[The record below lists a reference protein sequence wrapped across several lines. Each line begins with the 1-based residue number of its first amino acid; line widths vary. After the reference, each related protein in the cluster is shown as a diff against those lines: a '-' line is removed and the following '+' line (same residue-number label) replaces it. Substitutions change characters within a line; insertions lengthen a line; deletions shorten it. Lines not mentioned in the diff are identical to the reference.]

1 VECWR
6 LARRSIDRD
15 AAGDG
20 ESLDLH
26 GVGLDLLANGV
37 LLCKEL
43 IEQEDHHGQRA
54 GDDGLENKS
63 GETHCVAD
71 NEEWLETGTI
81 AVEGSQSL
89 LVVVVSAFR

>member
-71 NEEWLETGTI
+71 NEEWLETGAI

-89 LVVVVSAFR
+89 LVVVVSAFG